1 MWIDTRF
8 KVNWHFLWTCER
20 LSIGVCVFGLLFWL
34 SERIRLVFWLISY
47 ISAGDFMFSLSF
59 SVQSFLE
66 FCKFRLF
73 VYRFRKCLGWLLGR
87 VWSLSFI
94 IWSLL
99 GSIFIEVL
107 ACHDAVVIWFIFVIV
122 TVEII
127 AISLLHV
134 VHVFDATTSQCLLLS
149 LIWVEF
155 LQLRLERSQLLLQ
168 TQLSFKLGNL
178 VSVPLPHSLSKVFI
192 KLFFCFLV
200 PTKNVIIIIVR
211 AFVFFL

>member
-1 MWIDTRF
+1 
-8 KVNWHFLWTCER
+8 
-20 LSIGVCVFGLLFWL
+20 
-34 SERIRLVFWLISY
+34 
-47 ISAGDFMFSLSF
+47 MFSLSF

-73 VYRFRKCLGWLLGR
+73 VYRFRQCLGWLLGR

-155 LQLRLERSQLLLQ
+155 SQLRLERSQLFLQ

-178 VSVPLPHSLSKVFI
+178 VSVPLPHSLSLPRMSSSSSSEPSSFSYKILIYDFI
-192 KLFFCFLV
+192 VELVLFASSV
-200 PTKNVIIIIVR
+200 
-211 AFVFFL
+211 

>member
-1 MWIDTRF
+1 MAIILVATCYALFAIDSKKSRDTI
-8 KVNWHFLWTCER
+8 HYGIFLQC
-20 LSIGVCVFGLLFWL
+20 
-34 SERIRLVFWLISY
+34 
-47 ISAGDFMFSLSF
+47 LSF

-66 FCKFRLF
+66 FFKFRLF
-73 VYRFRKCLGWLLGR
+73 VYRFRQCLGWLLGR

-99 GSIFIEVL
+99 GIVFIEFL

-127 AISLLHV
+127 TISLLHV

-178 VSVPLPHSLSKVFI
+178 VSAPLFHSLSKVFT
-192 KLFFCFLV
+192 KLFFFFLV
-200 PTKNVIIIIVR
+200 STKNVIIIVR
-211 AFVFFL
+211 AFVVFL